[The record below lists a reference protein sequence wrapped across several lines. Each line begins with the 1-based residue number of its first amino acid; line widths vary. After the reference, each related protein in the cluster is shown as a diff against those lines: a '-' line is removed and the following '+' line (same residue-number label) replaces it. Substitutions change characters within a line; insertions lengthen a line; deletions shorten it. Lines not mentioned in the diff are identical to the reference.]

1 MGSRCGSCVR
11 ARGPVG
17 SFLCALGL
25 LLFFVPP
32 VDGVRVLAFFFPLS
46 EGRKKKTRP
55 TRRAARR
62 RAPALARVCLPAP
75 RPVAR
80 SPPLPLLLSLF
91 LPLPLSFLVFLL
103 FFPPPPVTAW
113 PALRPFVWH
122 TIPAKAGCL
131 RNGSVGARLPS
142 IGACA
147 RRDNVQRHREARP
160 RWGKKKATQE
170 KARQEKKR
178 GYAGNRKAHGRHTGI
193 RKNKRGLGP
202 PRRRPICSFSFPVIS
217 FFFWLGRAC
226 AWAPGRSGSQRTR
239 R

>member
-160 RWGKKKATQE
+160 RWGKKEGHARKSAPREKNAGTRETERRTEGTQGSE
-170 KARQEKKR
+170 KTSEGSVHHVVAPFV
-178 GYAGNRKAHGRHTGI
+178 
-193 RKNKRGLGP
+193 LFLSP
-202 PRRRPICSFSFPVIS
+202 LSLS
-217 FFFWLGRAC
+217 FFG
-226 AWAPGRSGSQRTR
+226 
-239 R
+239 